1 MWLGQVELLRE
12 ERVWLQAE
20 LLGASKLTEQE
31 VNETMRAFEAAAWRS
46 DKALLTL
53 VLKKLKVF
61 TRRDTMVL
69 LLQ

>member
-1 MWLGQVELLRE
+1 MARVQIELLRE

-20 LLGASKLTEQE
+20 LLGSSKLTEHQ
-31 VNETMRAFEAAAWRS
+31 VNETMRAFEAAEWRS

-61 TRRDTMVL
+61 THRYTVIIPV
-69 LLQ
+69 Q